1 MPQLIQAE
9 TDARM
14 KERYPDPM
22 LDGSLADEAQNAVH
36 NDKRAELL
44 TAELRM
50 LRKLARR
57 DRPAV
62 RAAEQTRKREERE
75 ARETLPDRD
84 ELKLIRMAAERMIG
98 PKSPRDI
105 KPHTFR
111 SAEAKAA
118 RKAFAAAA
126 RGDYQTAYLEKRR
139 QILNHELFRE
149 ADKAQTEAEKIREYF
164 LKFRRKNIRQ
174 TLGKAQDGRLEKI
187 EALLAE
193 IDLHRISGKQIDRNR
208 AKAEIR
214 QSIEDGDLVA
224 TPEVA
229 ALFNG
234 PEIPNWRVLSIDEL
248 RGIRDIVKQ
257 LETQARAESEM
268 VVNGEKIEI
277 AIAAVEIGQSVLDA
291 GKVIDIG
298 IGQETKAEHRKRSAK
313 EMLAAWL
320 NSPAIARLLDGNDF
334 GPFTRYVIVPIRR
347 AYAERLIPALH
358 KAREDM
364 AAIYV
369 EHYTNKELALFQDRK
384 LYKILGENLS
394 KSDVLSLA
402 LNWGNEGN
410 RKSVLN
416 GILKGGPAFT
426 HAGVQE
432 ALSSL
437 DARDWAFVQD
447 TWDYLN
453 SYWPGLAAAAKR
465 RRGIVPQKIEAMP
478 FTVATSDG
486 QIINLRGGY
495 MPLAYNKLLSDRTKE
510 LDIEDYFDKMVNSG
524 FVSANIR
531 AGSTYERV
539 GSGGQ
544 VVQLGLGL
552 IDKHLREIVR
562 DIAIGDEVN
571 FVRKILNHKAVK
583 NAMKETGNTP
593 ALGVLDLWLKD
604 AAVGEM
610 PSDGAIE
617 AALAYVRT
625 GFVKAKLAWNAM
637 VALLQFTGIT
647 QTWVVVGNKAM
658 TQGLGK
664 YITNPRAMHT
674 HIMEMSSFLKT
685 RYKDNA
691 WDKDVMDT
699 QAHLMAGF
707 GKLPPGVS
715 STWRQVSATFFIPIA
730 KMQMVV
736 DEVTWL
742 SAYWKGAN
750 VKNLEGQDIISYA
763 DSIVEAAQTSGFFSD
778 RSGIERGTVG
788 WKKTRQSQWIRI
800 WTTLISYML
809 RKGGLG
815 YESVQQF
822 KARPKTI
829 ASAAL
834 LATDLTT
841 LFVVEAMTTA
851 ALYGRW
857 PDEDDDEFF
866 LWWLAKETIES
877 ILAGIPL
884 VREISSAMFSSGNT
898 PVGGLT
904 TDIYDLAQQLGQME
918 LDDTLLKEL
927 NNVGGTL
934 FHYPSSQLNRA
945 LESAWAEG
953 VEGEDVP
960 FYEYVTGK
968 RYRE

>member
-1 MPQLIQAE
+1 
-9 TDARM
+9 M
-14 KERYPDPM
+14 KDRYPDPM
-22 LDGSLADEAQNAVH
+22 LDGSLADEAINAVH
-36 NDKRAELL
+36 NDKRVELL
-44 TAELRM
+44 AAELRM
-50 LRKLARR
+50 LRKLQRR
-57 DRPAV
+57 DRPAA
-62 RAAEQTRKREERE
+62 RATEQARRREQRE
-75 ARETLPDRD
+75 AKETLPDRD
-84 ELKLIRMAAERMIG
+84 ELVLIKAAAERMIG
-98 PKSPRDI
+98 SKSPRDI
-105 KPHTFR
+105 QPHTFR
-111 SAEAKAA
+111 SAEAKAS
-118 RKAFAAAA
+118 RKAFDAAN
-126 RGDYQTAYLEKRR
+126 RGDYKTAYIEKRR

-149 ADKAQTEAEKIREYF
+149 ADKAQTESEKIREYF
-164 LKFRRKNIRQ
+164 LKFRRKSVR
-174 TLGKAQDGRLEKI
+174 TKLGQAQDGGIEKI
-187 EALLAE
+187 EAILSE
-193 IDLHRISGKQIDRNR
+193 IDLHRISGKQIDRNA

-214 QSIEDGDLVA
+214 QAIEDGKMVA

-248 RGIRDIVKQ
+248 RGIRDIIKQ

-277 AIAAVEIGQSVLDA
+277 ALVADEIGQSILDA
-291 GKVIDIG
+291 GKAIDIG

-320 NSPAIARLLDGNDF
+320 NSPAIARLLDGEDF
-334 GPFTRYVIVPIRR
+334 GPFTRYVIVSIRR
-347 AYAERLIPALH
+347 AYAERLTPGLH

-364 AAIYV
+364 AALYV
-369 EHYTNKELALFQDRK
+369 THYTNKELARFQDRK
-384 LYKILGENLS
+384 LYKILGANLS

-402 LNWGNEGN
+402 LNWGNESN

-416 GILKGGPAFT
+416 GVLKGEAAFT

-453 SYWPGLAAAAKR
+453 SYWPALAAAEKR
-465 RRGIVPQKIEAMP
+465 RRGITPEKIEAMP

-486 QIINLRGGY
+486 QRVNLRGGY
-495 MPLAYNKLLSDRTKE
+495 MPLAYNKLISDRTKE
-510 LDIEDYFDKMVNSG
+510 LDVQDYFEKMGNGVY
-524 FVSANIR
+524 VSANTR
-531 AGSTYERV
+531 AGATHERV

-562 DIAIGDEVN
+562 DIAIGDEIN
-571 FVRKILNHKAVK
+571 FVKKILNHESVK

-593 ALGVLDLWLKD
+593 SLGVLNLWLQD
-604 AAVGEM
+604 SAVGDM
-610 PSDGAIE
+610 PSDGSIE

-625 GFVKAKLAWNAM
+625 GFVKAKLGWNAM
-637 VALLQFTGIT
+637 VVLLQFTGIS
-647 QTWVVVGNKAM
+647 QTWVVVGSKAM
-658 TQGLGK
+658 THGVSK

-674 HIMEMSSFLKT
+674 HIMEMSAFLRT
-685 RYKDNA
+685 RYRDNA

-730 KMQMVV
+730 KAQMVV
-736 DEVTWL
+736 DEITWL
-742 SAYWKGAN
+742 SAYWKGDK

-763 DSIVEAAQTSGFFSD
+763 DSIVEASQTSGFFSD

-815 YESVQQF
+815 YEAVQQF
-822 KARPKTI
+822 KAGPKTI
-829 ASAAL
+829 ANSVL
-834 LATDLTT
+834 LAVDLMA
-841 LFVVEAMTTA
+841 LFVLEAMTTA

-857 PDEDDDEFF
+857 PDEDEDEAF
-866 LWWLAKETIES
+866 LLWMAKETAGS
-877 ILAGIPL
+877 VAAGIPL
-884 VREISSAMFSSGNT
+884 LREVSSAMFSSGNT
-898 PVGGLT
+898 PIGGLT
-904 TDIYDLAQQLGQME
+904 TDIYDLGQQLQQLE
-918 LDDTLLKEL
+918 LDASLLKEL

-953 VEGEDVP
+953 IEGEDVP